1 MSSAALFGFTEP
13 PYWMRILAATSV
25 PLFGND
31 GANEGVAV
39 VEWVRGVVEVFEC
52 RLAEVVTT
60 AAPMIGPGMGRRW
73 QMTPKVGKLAASP
86 DTLRPVKNRGAP

>member
-60 AAPMIGPGMGRRW
+60 ADDPEGWETCRFPGH
-73 QMTPKVGKLAASP
+73 VAAC
-86 DTLRPVKNRGAP
+86 